1 MSRPRS
7 AARDP
12 YLALL
17 SARYRM
23 MLQYR
28 SAALAGAVTQVFWG
42 FVRIMILLAF
52 YRSSRA
58 EPPMDFA
65 DVVTYVWLGQAF
77 LALLPWNH
85 DLELEKQIREGGVAY
100 ELLRPVDL
108 YALWTTRVAATRV
121 ASASLRAI
129 PIVVLAGA
137 ILPALG
143 YDAWRLAAPASV
155 PAAGLFALSMIVAL
169 GLGCAITT
177 LVHVSL
183 LWTLSGDGVARLM
196 PSLVTVFSG
205 MVIPLPLFPDWA
217 QPLLELL
224 PFRGLVDVPF
234 RIYTGDIAVA
244 EAGRAI
250 VLCAGWW
257 VVLVALGRAWLR
269 RGQRALVLQGG

>member
-1 MSRPRS
+1 MSR
-7 AARDP
+7 AAP

-28 SAALAGAVTQVFWG
+28 AAALAGAGTQVFWG

-52 YRSSRA
+52 YRSGSGRA
-58 EPPMDFA
+58 PMDFA

-77 LALLPWNH
+77 LALLPWVH
-85 DLELEKQIREGGVAY
+85 DVELEKQIREGGVGY

-108 YALWTTRVAATRV
+108 YAFWTLRVLASRV
-121 ASASLRAI
+121 ASVSLRAV
-129 PIVVLAGA
+129 PIVLLAGVV
-137 ILPALG
+137 LPLLG
-143 YDAWRLAAPASV
+143 FDAWRLAPPPSLEAALLFV
-155 PAAGLFALSMIVAL
+155 PSMALAL
-169 GLGCAITT
+169 VLGCALTT

-183 LWTLSGDGVARLM
+183 LWTISGDGMARVM

-217 QPLLELL
+217 QPLLAWL

-234 RIYTGDIAVA
+234 RIYAGDLGGPQAWAALAICSAWWLALVWI
-244 EAGRAI
+244 GRA
-250 VLCAGWW
+250 L
-257 VVLVALGRAWLR
+257 LT
-269 RGQRALVLQGG
+269 RGQRVLVLQGG

>member
-1 MSRPRS
+1 MS
-7 AARDP
+7 AARAAASAP

-28 SAALAGAVTQVFWG
+28 SAAVAGAGTQLFWG

-52 YRSSRA
+52 YRSGRGQ
-58 EPPMDFA
+58 PPMDFA

-77 LALLPWNH
+77 LALLPWTH

-108 YALWTTRVAATRV
+108 YALWTMRVLATRI
-121 ASASLRAI
+121 ASVSLRAI
-129 PIVVLAGA
+129 PIVLVAGA
-137 ILPALG
+137 LLPWLG
-143 YDAWRLAAPASV
+143 YDAWRLAPPASAE
-155 PAAGLFALSMIVAL
+155 AAGLFVLAMVVAV

-217 QPLLELL
+217 QPWLDVL

-234 RIYTGDIAVA
+234 RVYTGDLAGG
-244 EAGRAI
+244 EAWGAI
-250 VLCAGWW
+250 LSCAGWW
-257 VVLVALGRAWLR
+257 AVGVVVGRAWLR